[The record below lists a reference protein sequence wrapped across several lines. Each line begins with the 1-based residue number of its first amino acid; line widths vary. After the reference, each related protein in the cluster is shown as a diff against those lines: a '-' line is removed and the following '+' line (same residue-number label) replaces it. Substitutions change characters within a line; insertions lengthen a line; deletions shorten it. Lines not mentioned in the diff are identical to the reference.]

1 MKNIRVILISGLS
14 GSGKT
19 TAIKALEDIGFYCVD
34 NLPILLLPKF
44 IELFEQSGGKIS
56 KVAVVEDI
64 RGEGSYPTSQQAP
77 NRAGAGQAPNRAG
90 SGQAPNRAGSGQA
103 PNRAGSGQAPN
114 RAGSGQAPNRAGSG
128 QGGDG
133 AEEKNFLK
141 DSRRILQDLKREGY
155 PIEILFLESS
165 DPILMR
171 RFSET
176 RRQHPLAVGGSIREG
191 LRLEREQLQGI
202 RDMANQVIDT
212 SQLNVH
218 QLKEKIQQYAQE
230 GGSSSQMTVALLS
243 FGYSFGIPF
252 EADLLMDVRFLPNP
266 YFVEELKRLKG
277 DHPKVSEYVLQWEET
292 KEFLR
297 HVQELIRFLLPLYER
312 ERKTHLTIAVG
323 CTGGRHRSIVIV
335 NQLAEML
342 RDELAKRGVFLS
354 VKHRDAEKG

>member
-44 IELFEQSGGKIS
+44 IELCEQSGGKIS

-64 RGEGSYPTSQQAP
+64 RGEASYPSSREPLSHDGT
-77 NRAGAGQAPNRAG
+77 GQAG
-90 SGQAPNRAGSGQA
+90 YGKG
-103 PNRAGSGQAPN
+103 
-114 RAGSGQAPNRAGSG
+114 
-128 QGGDG
+128 
-133 AEEKNFLK
+133 EKAFLE
-141 DSRRILQDLKREGY
+141 DSRRVIQHLKKEGY
-155 PIEILFLESS
+155 PLEILFLESS

-176 RRQHPLAVGGSIREG
+176 RRQHPLALGGSIREG
-191 LRLEREQLQGI
+191 LHLERERLQGI
-202 RDMANQVIDT
+202 RDMANMVIDT
-212 SQLNVH
+212 SALNVH

-230 GGSSSQMTVALLS
+230 GRSLNQMTVVLLS

-266 YFVEELKRLKG
+266 YFVEELKQWRG
-277 DHPKVSEYVLQWEET
+277 DHPKVAEYVLQWEET
-292 KEFLR
+292 KDFLR
-297 HVQELIRFLLPLYER
+297 HVQEFIRFLLPLYER
-312 ERKTHLTIAVG
+312 EKKTHLTIAVG

-335 NQLAEML
+335 NRLAEML
-342 RDELAKRGVFLS
+342 GNELKERGVFLS
-354 VKHRDAEKG
+354 VQHRDAEKG

>member
-44 IELFEQSGGKIS
+44 IELCEQSGGKIS

-64 RGEGSYPTSQQAP
+64 RGEASYPLSQQAP
-77 NRAGAGQAPNRAG
+77 NRKDSGQASNPAGGGTG
-90 SGQAPNRAGSGQA
+90 SGQSG
-103 PNRAGSGQAPN
+103 
-114 RAGSGQAPNRAGSG
+114 
-128 QGGDG
+128 G
-133 AEEKNFLK
+133 ATGEINFLE
-141 DSRRILQDLKREGY
+141 DSRRIIQDLKREGY

-165 DPILMR
+165 DPTLMR

-191 LRLEREQLQGI
+191 LRLERERLQAI

-218 QLKEKIQQYAQE
+218 QLKERVQQYAE
-230 GGSSSQMTVALLS
+230 AGRSPSQMTIVLLS

-252 EADLLMDVRFLPNP
+252 ETDLLMDVRFLPNP
-266 YFVEELKRLKG
+266 YFVEELKRLRG

-297 HVQELIRFLLPLYER
+297 HLEALIRFLLPLYEK
-312 ERKTHLTIAVG
+312 EMKTHLTIAVG

-335 NQLAEML
+335 NRLAEML
-342 RDELAKRGVFLS
+342 RDELAERGVFLS
-354 VKHRDAEKG
+354 VQHRDAEKG

>member
-64 RGEGSYPTSQQAP
+64 RGEGSYPPPREPSDQEG
-77 NRAGAGQAPNRAG
+77 RGQAG
-90 SGQAPNRAGSGQA
+90 S
-103 PNRAGSGQAPN
+103 
-114 RAGSGQAPNRAGSG
+114 
-128 QGGDG
+128 
-133 AEEKNFLK
+133 AERETNFLE
-141 DSRRILQDLKREGY
+141 DSRAIIQHLRQEGY

-165 DPILMR
+165 DPVLMR

-191 LRLEREQLQGI
+191 LRLERERLQGI

-218 QLKEKIQQYAQE
+218 QLKEKIQKYAQE
-230 GGSSSQMTVALLS
+230 ERTTSTMTVVLLS

-252 EADLLMDVRFLPNP
+252 ETDLLMDVRFLPNP

-277 DHPKVSEYVLQWEET
+277 DHPKVAEYVLQWEET
-292 KEFLR
+292 KAFLQHVHEF
-297 HVQELIRFLLPLYER
+297 IRFLLPLYER

-342 RDELAKRGVFLS
+342 RDELEKRGVFLS
-354 VKHRDAEKG
+354 VQHRDAEKG

>member
-1 MKNIRVILISGLS
+1 VKNIRVILISGLS

-44 IELFEQSGGKIS
+44 IELCEQSGGKIS

-64 RGEGSYPTSQQAP
+64 RGTESYPADRQAL
-77 NRAGAGQAPNRAG
+77 NLAG
-90 SGQAPNRAGSGQA
+90 SGQSGE
-103 PNRAGSGQAPN
+103 
-114 RAGSGQAPNRAGSG
+114 
-128 QGGDG
+128 GGKD
-133 AEEKNFLK
+133 FLE
-141 DSRRILQDLKREGY
+141 DSRRIIQDLQKEGY

-176 RRQHPLAVGGSIREG
+176 RRQHPLAVGGSIGEG
-191 LRLEREQLQGI
+191 IRLERERLQGI

-212 SQLNVH
+212 SHFNVH
-218 QLKEKIQQYAQE
+218 QLKDKIQQYAQE
-230 GGSSSQMTVALLS
+230 GRSSGQMTVTLLS
-243 FGYSFGIPF
+243 FGYSFGIPY

-277 DHPKVSEYVLQWEET
+277 DDPQVATYVLQWEET
-292 KEFLR
+292 REFLR
-297 HVQELIRFLLPLYER
+297 RVQEFIRFLLPLYER

-335 NQLAEML
+335 NRLAEML
-342 RDELAKRGVFLS
+342 REELVERGVFLS
-354 VKHRDAEKG
+354 VRHRDAEKG

>member
-44 IELFEQSGGKIS
+44 IELCEQSGGKIS

-64 RGEGSYPTSQQAP
+64 RGEASYPNSPQIP
-77 NRAGAGQAPNRAG
+77 DEAG
-90 SGQAPNRAGSGQA
+90 SGQASRPVGSGQA
-103 PNRAGSGQAPN
+103 GNA
-114 RAGSGQAPNRAGSG
+114 
-128 QGGDG
+128 
-133 AEEKNFLK
+133 AEEKDFLK
-141 DSRRILQDLKREGY
+141 DSRRIIQDLKKEGY

-165 DPILMR
+165 NPILIR

-191 LRLEREQLQGI
+191 LRLERERLQSI
-202 RDMANQVIDT
+202 RDMALQVIDT
-212 SQLNVH
+212 SELNVH

-230 GGSSSQMTVALLS
+230 GNPLGQMTVTLLS

-277 DHPKVSEYVLQWEET
+277 DHPKVAEYVLQWEET

-297 HVQELIRFLLPLYER
+297 HIQELIRFLLPLYER
-312 ERKTHLTIAVG
+312 ERRTHLTIAVG

-335 NQLAEML
+335 NHLAEML
-342 RDELAKRGVFLS
+342 RDEVIQRGVFLS
-354 VKHRDAEKG
+354 VQHRDAEKG

>member
-1 MKNIRVILISGLS
+1 VKNIRAILISGLS

-44 IELFEQSGGKIS
+44 LELCEQSDGKIS

-64 RGEGSYPTSQQAP
+64 RGEASYPSSQQ
-77 NRAGAGQAPNRAG
+77 
-90 SGQAPNRAGSGQA
+90 
-103 PNRAGSGQAPN
+103 
-114 RAGSGQAPNRAGSG
+114 
-128 QGGDG
+128 QGGTEG
-133 AEEKNFLK
+133 EKDFLE
-141 DSRRILQDLKREGY
+141 DSRRIIQGLKREGY

-165 DPILMR
+165 NPILMR

-191 LRLEREQLQGI
+191 LHLERERLQGI
-202 RDMANQVIDT
+202 RDIANMVIDT
-212 SQLNVH
+212 SELNVH
-218 QLKEKIQQYAQE
+218 QLKEKIQRYAQE
-230 GGSSSQMTVALLS
+230 GRGSSQMTVVLLS

-252 EADLLMDVRFLPNP
+252 EVDLLMDVRFLPNP
-266 YFVEELKRLKG
+266 YFVEELKRFKG
-277 DHPKVSEYVLQWEET
+277 DHPKVAEYVLQWEET

-297 HVQELIRFLLPLYER
+297 HVQEFIRFLLPLYER

-335 NQLAEML
+335 NRLAEML
-342 RDELAKRGVFLS
+342 QDELTKRGVFLS
-354 VKHRDAEKG
+354 VQHRDAEKG

>member
-1 MKNIRVILISGLS
+1 VKNIRVILISGLS

-19 TAIKALEDIGFYCVD
+19 TAIKALEDVGFYCVD

-44 IELFEQSGGKIS
+44 IELCEQSGGKIS

-64 RGEGSYPTSQQAP
+64 RGEASYPLSQQVP
-77 NRAGAGQAPNRAG
+77 NLASSGTG
-90 SGQAPNRAGSGQA
+90 SEQTGRP
-103 PNRAGSGQAPN
+103 
-114 RAGSGQAPNRAGSG
+114 
-128 QGGDG
+128 GGEID
-133 AEEKNFLK
+133 FLE
-141 DSRRILQDLKREGY
+141 DSRRIIQDLKKEGY

-165 DPILMR
+165 DPVLMR

-176 RRQHPLAVGGSIREG
+176 RRQHPLAVGGSIRDG
-191 LRLEREQLQGI
+191 LQLERKRLQAI

-218 QLKEKIQQYAQE
+218 QLKEKVQQYVQE
-230 GGSSSQMTVALLS
+230 GKCSSQMTVNLLS

-252 EADLLMDVRFLPNP
+252 ETDLLLDVRFLPNP

-297 HVQELIRFLLPLYER
+297 HVQDLIRFLLPLYEK
-312 ERKTHLTIAVG
+312 EMKTHLTIAVG
-323 CTGGRHRSIVIV
+323 CTGGRHRSVVIV
-335 NQLAEML
+335 NRLAGLL
-342 RDELAKRGVFLS
+342 RDELTKRGVFLS
-354 VKHRDAEKG
+354 IQHRDAEKG

>member
-44 IELFEQSGGKIS
+44 IELCEQSGGKIS

-64 RGEGSYPTSQQAP
+64 RGDASYPSS
-77 NRAGAGQAPNRAG
+77 RAAKGA
-90 SGQAPNRAGSGQA
+90 
-103 PNRAGSGQAPN
+103 
-114 RAGSGQAPNRAGSG
+114 
-128 QGGDG
+128 
-133 AEEKNFLK
+133 AEGEKDFLE
-141 DSRRILQDLKREGY
+141 DSRRIIQNLKREGY

-191 LRLEREQLQGI
+191 IRLERERLQGI

-230 GGSSSQMTVALLS
+230 GRSSGQMTVALLS

-277 DHPKVSEYVLQWEET
+277 DHPKVAEYVLQWEET
-292 KEFLR
+292 KEFLQ
-297 HVQELIRFLLPLYER
+297 HVQEFIRFLLPLYER

-335 NQLAEML
+335 NRLAEML
-342 RDELAKRGVFLS
+342 GTN
-354 VKHRDAEKG
+354 

>member
-1 MKNIRVILISGLS
+1 VKNIRVILISGLS

-44 IELFEQSGGKIS
+44 IELCGQSGGKIS

-64 RGEGSYPTSQQAP
+64 RGTASYPAWEQA
-77 NRAGAGQAPNRAG
+77 GEVKEGE
-90 SGQAPNRAGSGQA
+90 
-103 PNRAGSGQAPN
+103 
-114 RAGSGQAPNRAGSG
+114 
-128 QGGDG
+128 D
-133 AEEKNFLK
+133 FLE
-141 DSRRILQDLKREGY
+141 DSRRIIRDLQREGY

-165 DPILMR
+165 DPVLMR

-191 LRLEREQLQGI
+191 IRLERERLQGI
-202 RDMANQVIDT
+202 RDMANLVIDT
-212 SQLNVH
+212 SRFNVH

-230 GGSSSQMTVALLS
+230 GWSAGQMTLTLLS
-243 FGYSFGIPF
+243 FGYSFGIPY

-277 DHPKVSEYVLQWEET
+277 DDPKVAEYVLQWEET
-292 KEFLR
+292 KEFLKR
-297 HVQELIRFLLPLYER
+297 AQEFIRFLLPLYMR
-312 ERKTHLTIAVG
+312 ERKAHLTMAMG

-335 NQLAEML
+335 NRLAEML
-342 RDELAKRGVFLS
+342 RDELAEKGVFLNIR
-354 VKHRDAEKG
+354 HRDAEKG

>member
-1 MKNIRVILISGLS
+1 MNNIRVILISGLS

-44 IELFEQSGGKIS
+44 IELCEQSGGKIP

-64 RGEGSYPTSQQAP
+64 RGIVSYPSWQESEA
-77 NRAGAGQAPNRAG
+77 AKEGK
-90 SGQAPNRAGSGQA
+90 
-103 PNRAGSGQAPN
+103 
-114 RAGSGQAPNRAGSG
+114 
-128 QGGDG
+128 D
-133 AEEKNFLK
+133 FLE
-141 DSRRILQDLKREGY
+141 DSRRVIQTLQKEGY
-155 PIEILFLESS
+155 SIEILFLESS

-176 RRQHPLAVGGSIREG
+176 RRQHPLAVGGSIGEG
-191 LRLEREQLQGI
+191 IRLEREWLQEI

-212 SQLNVH
+212 SHFNVH
-218 QLKEKIQQYAQE
+218 QLKERIQKYAQE
-230 GGSSSQMTVALLS
+230 ESSSGQMTVTLVS

-252 EADLLMDVRFLPNP
+252 EVDLLLDVRFLPNP
-266 YFVEELKRLKG
+266 YFIEELKRLNG
-277 DHPKVSEYVLQWEET
+277 EDPKVAEYILQWEET

-297 HVQELIRFLLPLYER
+297 RVQEFIRFLLPLYIR

-335 NQLAEML
+335 NRLAEML
-342 RDELAKRGVFLS
+342 RDEVMKRGLFLS
-354 VKHRDAEKG
+354 VRHRDAEKG

>member
-1 MKNIRVILISGLS
+1 MRVILISGLS

-44 IELFEQSGGKIS
+44 IELCEHSGGKIS

-64 RGEGSYPTSQQAP
+64 RGEASYPLSQQAP
-77 NRAGAGQAPNRAG
+77 NRND
-90 SGQAPNRAGSGQA
+90 SGQAPNPASGGTGSGQ
-103 PNRAGSGQAPN
+103 SG
-114 RAGSGQAPNRAGSG
+114 
-128 QGGDG
+128 G
-133 AEEKNFLK
+133 ATGEINFLE
-141 DSRRILQDLKREGY
+141 DSRRIIQDLKREGY

-165 DPILMR
+165 DPTLMR

-191 LRLEREQLQGI
+191 LRLERERLQAI

-218 QLKEKIQQYAQE
+218 QLKERVQQYAE
-230 GGSSSQMTVALLS
+230 AGRSPSQMTIVLLS

-252 EADLLMDVRFLPNP
+252 ETDLLMDVRFLPNP
-266 YFVEELKRLKG
+266 YFVEELKRLRG

-297 HVQELIRFLLPLYER
+297 HLEALIRFLLPLYEK
-312 ERKTHLTIAVG
+312 EMKTHLTIAVG

-335 NQLAEML
+335 NRLAEML
-342 RDELAKRGVFLS
+342 RDELAERGVFLS
-354 VKHRDAEKG
+354 VQHRDAEKG

>member
-1 MKNIRVILISGLS
+1 MKNIRAILISGLS

-44 IELFEQSGGKIS
+44 LELCEQSAGKIS

-64 RGEGSYPTSQQAP
+64 RGEASYPSSPQIGT
-77 NRAGAGQAPNRAG
+77 
-90 SGQAPNRAGSGQA
+90 
-103 PNRAGSGQAPN
+103 
-114 RAGSGQAPNRAGSG
+114 
-128 QGGDG
+128 
-133 AEEKNFLK
+133 AEGEKGFLE
-141 DSRRILQDLKREGY
+141 DSRRIIPGLKGEGY

-191 LRLEREQLQGI
+191 LHLERQRLQGI
-202 RDMANQVIDT
+202 RDMANMVIDT
-212 SQLNVH
+212 SELNVH

-230 GGSSSQMTVALLS
+230 GRSSTQMTVVLLS

-252 EADLLMDVRFLPNP
+252 EVDLLLDVRFLPNP
-266 YFVEELKRLKG
+266 YFVGELKRFKG
-277 DHPKVSEYVLQWEET
+277 DHPKVAEYVLQWEET

-297 HVQELIRFLLPLYER
+297 HVQEFIRFLLPLYER

-335 NQLAEML
+335 NRLAEML
-342 RDELAKRGVFLS
+342 QDELTERGVFLF
-354 VKHRDAEKG
+354 VQHRDAEKG